1 MLKTSVKRRRLSSK
15 MNIALLR
22 YGIIEHYDATT
33 SNMNA
38 QDDAVFVLN
47 RATVARLRPPYFKW
61 VF

>member
-1 MLKTSVKRRRLSSK
+1 
-15 MNIALLR
+15 MNITLLR
-22 YGIIEHYDATT
+22 YGIIKSYGATL

-47 RATVARLRPPYFKW
+47 QVTVVRLRPSYFKW

>member
-1 MLKTSVKRRRLSSK
+1 

-22 YGIIEHYDATT
+22 YGIIKGYDATT

-47 RATVARLRPPYFKW
+47 RVTAARLRPPYFKW